1 MGDHVQS
8 SRLRSRILPVTA
20 ALLLLHPVLAPAQVP
35 ETADAAAP
43 RNDYIIGPGDSLQVF
58 VLDNPE
64 LSVTVPVR
72 PDGRISTPLVEDMMA
87 VGKTPAQ
94 LARDVEGVLA
104 EFVLSPTVNV
114 ILQTAAGT
122 YSQVQ
127 VIGQVKTQQSVPYRK
142 GLRVLDVV
150 LLSGGLTDFA
160 APNRAKVVR
169 SLGDGRTRDISVRV
183 GDLLNKGDA
192 KQNIELQPGDLL
204 VIPQARF

>member
-1 MGDHVQS
+1 M
-8 SRLRSRILPVTA
+8 
-20 ALLLLHPVLAPAQVP
+20 LLLHPVFATAQAPD
-35 ETADAAAP
+35 TAAP

-64 LSVTVPVR
+64 LSVIVPVR

-94 LARDVEGVLA
+94 LARDVEQVLG

-114 ILQTAAGT
+114 ILQNAAGT
-122 YSQVQ
+122 FSQVQ

-150 LLSGGLTDFA
+150 LLSGGLSDFA

-169 SLGDGRTRDISVRV
+169 NIGDGRTRDIGIRL

-204 VIPQARF
+204 VVPQARF